1 MDKLEIT
8 GSSLQEVLQ
17 EAGARLK
24 ATPDRIRYEI
34 DTEKTRYFGHKQRE
48 ITIRAWVVSGDIG
61 QEVVAYLEHLFGLMG
76 LELQVEASGFET
88 HQKVL
93 LRGRDYKLLLYQNGS
108 LLNALQYLLNRVF
121 SDALGSKIYCE
132 CQNFRKNREKELVA
146 LAHSSSK
153 QVIKKGQE
161 VHLGELNP
169 FERRIVH
176 MTVNQYPQLESS
188 SEGDSFLKVIT
199 IRKKQDV

>member
-1 MDKLEIT
+1 M
-8 GSSLQEVLQ
+8 
-17 EAGARLK
+17 
-24 ATPDRIRYEI
+24 
-34 DTEKTRYFGHKQRE
+34 
-48 ITIRAWVVSGDIG
+48 
-61 QEVVAYLEHLFGLMG
+61 
-76 LELQVEASGFET
+76 
-88 HQKVL
+88 
-93 LRGRDYKLLLYQNGS
+93 
-108 LLNALQYLLNRVF
+108 
-121 SDALGSKIYCE
+121 
-132 CQNFRKNREKELVA
+132 A

-153 QVIKKGQE
+153 QVIKKGEE